1 MDTGTAI
8 LGLGTALPE
17 PRVEQG
23 AAAEAVIRLA
33 GLDGARAAWTR
44 RLFARAGVRSRR
56 TVLRDLAEG
65 RPPFGGTAR
74 PGTAARMA
82 LYREHAGPL
91 AAEAAVR
98 ALAAAGVAAAA
109 VTHLVVVTCT
119 GFHAPG
125 VDVELVG
132 RLGLR
137 AGVDR
142 TVVGFMGCYG
152 AFAGLRV
159 ARRAAL
165 DGPGA
170 VALVVCVELCSL
182 HLRADAS
189 PGSLV
194 AFSLFGDG
202 SAAAVVGAARER
214 GDALLDLGPAATRVE
229 PGTDPMMGWA
239 IGDDG
244 FEMSLS
250 SGVPARIGGA
260 IAGFA
265 GGLARPGAVDAWCV
279 HPGGPA
285 ILAAAEEALGL
296 GPAAL
301 DDARAVLAAAGN
313 VSSATILFVLERAA
327 ARLREGARGV
337 ALGFGPGLTLEGFA
351 FERGGVPCRAPDAAS
366 SPAEAGR

>member
-1 MDTGTAI
+1 MDDRTAI

-23 AAAEAVIRLA
+23 VAAEAAIRLA
-33 GLDGARAAWTR
+33 GLDGTRAAWTR
-44 RLFARAGVRSRR
+44 RLFARAGVERRR
-56 TVLRDLAEG
+56 TVMRDLADG
-65 RPPFGGTAR
+65 LPPFGGARR

-82 LYREHAGPL
+82 LFRREAGPL
-91 AAEAAVR
+91 AA
-98 ALAAAGVAAAA
+98 AAAA
-109 VTHLVVVTCT
+109 RALEAARVAPRDVTDLVVVTCT

-137 AGVDR
+137 CGVDR

-159 ARRAAL
+159 ARRAVRAR
-165 DGPGA
+165 PAA
-170 VALVVCVELCSL
+170 VALVVCVELCTI
-182 HLRADAS
+182 HLRADDA

-202 SAAAVVGAARER
+202 AAAAVVGASRPPGEV
-214 GDALLDLGPAATRVE
+214 LLELGPSATRVE

-244 FEMSLS
+244 FEMTLAP
-250 SGVPARIGGA
+250 GVPARIGGA
-260 IAGFA
+260 IAEFA
-265 GGLARPGAVDAWCV
+265 GGIARPDAIDAWCV

-285 ILAAAEEALGL
+285 ILAAAEESLGL

-301 DDARAVLAAAGN
+301 DDSRAVLREAGN
-313 VSSATILFVLERAA
+313 VSSATILLVLERVA
-327 ARLREGARGV
+327 ARAAEGARGV
-337 ALGFGPGLTLEGFA
+337 ALGFGPGLTLEGFGFA
-351 FERGGVPCRAPDAAS
+351 RGRAPCRAPDATP
-366 SPAEAGR
+366 SPAEASR